1 MDIPPSVIRD
11 YLDEKFTESSVA
23 GREFRTN
30 SLFTEDTKQK
40 LYINL
45 DTGFWIDFKSSE
57 KGNFYQL
64 VSMVDNVPYRNART
78 YINKLA
84 FDKGANLFEI
94 SSLNVDN
101 VAIEAERTIAEDV
114 KSFVEVTPTK
124 DINSPSLLK
133 RAAAKFAYSRGLQ
146 QFKFFVANYGKY
158 HQRVIIPYFHNE
170 KVFYFQARTLLNRE
184 PKYLNPSKALYGIKT
199 SEILYPYDESQ
210 DYVIVTEGPLD
221 AMTLRA
227 AGYNATCTQGCKMS
241 TVQAKS
247 LKPQKV
253 IVAYD
258 NDESGREGLKTAK
271 KRLLFERRDS
281 IYKLVPPKE
290 FKDWNEFWVKGKE
303 SFCAYVEKNIAPAS
317 WESLIIERLT

>member
-170 KVFYFQARTLLNRE
+170 KVFYFQARTLLRFCT
-184 PKYLNPSKALYGIKT
+184 PTMSPRIMLS
-199 SEILYPYDESQ
+199 
-210 DYVIVTEGPLD
+210 
-221 AMTLRA
+221 LR
-227 AGYNATCTQGCKMS
+227 
-241 TVQAKS
+241 
-247 LKPQKV
+247 KV
-253 IVAYD
+253 H
-258 NDESGREGLKTAK
+258 LMQ
-271 KRLLFERRDS
+271 
-281 IYKLVPPKE
+281 
-290 FKDWNEFWVKGKE
+290 
-303 SFCAYVEKNIAPAS
+303 
-317 WESLIIERLT
+317 

>member
-158 HQRVIIPYFHNE
+158 HQRVIIPW
-170 KVFYFQARTLLNRE
+170 E

-258 NDESGREGLKTAK
+258 
-271 KRLLFERRDS
+271 

-317 WESLIIERLT
+317 WESLVIERLT